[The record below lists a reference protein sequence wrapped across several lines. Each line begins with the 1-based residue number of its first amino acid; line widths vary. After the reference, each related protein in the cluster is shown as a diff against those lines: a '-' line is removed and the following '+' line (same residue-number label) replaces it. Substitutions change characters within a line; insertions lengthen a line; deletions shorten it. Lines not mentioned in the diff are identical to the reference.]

1 MEILNGLFL
10 RKELAMATKNKLMME
25 NARIFWL
32 NFAGREKIVNGR
44 LVNPE
49 GKRNFCVALEKE
61 LDGKRVVDQE
71 LTDALVAD
79 GWNVKYA
86 QPRDEGDPVIPY
98 LPVDV
103 RFDNFPPDVILVTSE
118 GRSRLDEDDV
128 KMLDWAE
135 ITHVDLIVN
144 PSYYNVNGREGV
156 KAYFKTVHIT
166 IEEDPFEKK
175 YSDIPYIDN
184 GYSHNDSQEAAMN
197 DITFN

>member
-1 MEILNGLFL
+1 
-10 RKELAMATKNKLMME
+10 MAAKNRLMME
-25 NARIFWL
+25 NANIFWL
-32 NFAGREKIVNGR
+32 NFAGKEKISNGR

-49 GKRNFCVALEKE
+49 GKRNFCVALDKE
-61 LDGKRVVDQE
+61 VNGKRVVDQE
-71 LTDALVAD
+71 LTDVLVAD

-98 LPVDV
+98 LQVEV

-135 ITHVDLIVN
+135 ITHVDLVVN
-144 PSYYNVNGREGV
+144 PSHYNVNGREGV
-156 KAYFKTVHIT
+156 KAYCKTVYVT
-166 IEEDPFEKK
+166 IEENPFAKK

-184 GYSHNDSQEAAMN
+184 NRDQKDSDFD
-197 DITFN
+197 DISFN